1 MLTIYDDFFIEHETE
16 CKDIM
21 ISHGYKYFG
30 NTTNDKAVIFIYD
43 ISKYKE
49 NPDWL
54 NSDNWA
60 NPELWEK

>member
-1 MLTIYDDFFIEHETE
+1 MVIDTLVIQA
-16 CKDIM
+16 
-21 ISHGYKYFG
+21 
-30 NTTNDKAVIFIYD
+30 NDKAVIFIYD
-43 ISKYKE
+43 ITKYKE